1 MTFICHFPSCD
12 EVQNSDFCFI
22 LQLVPVSNRT
32 KNIPERKGSLAN
44 YDLVFQ
50 VSLPALGY
58 STYFIK
64 MSTSKPFVV
73 HLFYIEPIFYIES
86 LFYIEYF
93 CNFLFLLVI
102 EKVIFQA
109 KHHQDIMS
117 MKSISPYMPLGLH
130 RGIHFFLISTRKH
143 RLWVLVR
150 TASLRQF

>member
-1 MTFICHFPSCD
+1 MTFICHFPLFD
-12 EVQNSDFCFI
+12 EVPNSDFCFI

-32 KNIPERKGSLAN
+32 KYIPERKGSLAN

-93 CNFLFLLVI
+93 RNFLFLLVI
-102 EKVIFQA
+102 EKVIFKA
-109 KHHQDIMS
+109 KTARSGYYVHEKYI
-117 MKSISPYMPLGLH
+117 PLYATWASQEYT
-130 RGIHFFLISTRKH
+130 FFLTQTVGTR
-143 RLWVLVR
+143 
-150 TASLRQF
+150 